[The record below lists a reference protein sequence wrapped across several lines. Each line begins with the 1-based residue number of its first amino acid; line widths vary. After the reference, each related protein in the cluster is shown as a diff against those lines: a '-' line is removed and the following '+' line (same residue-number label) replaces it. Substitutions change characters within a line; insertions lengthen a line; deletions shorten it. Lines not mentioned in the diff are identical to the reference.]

1 MSDISLNG
9 TSLKRYGVISSVDY
23 GSVNAETSY
32 VDVPGSQTGSL
43 DMSEADGRIKF
54 RNRTIK
60 IVVGALAEKRYWKKL
75 ETDFMARFAGK
86 RCTVRSDDYPGK
98 YAVGRLES
106 IMPTYDHRIR
116 YLTVSINAEPW
127 WYNDTETVV
136 QQSVSGTQQITLR
149 NAKKPVVPKIKGSA
163 GMKVTLGKETVTLQ
177 GTGVETFLEICLEEG
192 ENPLT
197 VTGTG
202 TIKFAYTEAQL

>member
-1 MSDISLNG
+1 MSDIELNG
-9 TSLKRYGVISSVDY
+9 TPLKQYGIISSVDY
-23 GSVNAETSY
+23 GSIDTETSY

-43 DMSEADGRIKF
+43 DMSEADGRIKY
-54 RNRTIK
+54 RNHTIK
-60 IVVGALAEKRYWKKL
+60 IVVGALAERKNWKKI
-75 ETDFMARFAGK
+75 ESDFMARFAGK

-127 WYNDTETVV
+127 WYNDAETIV
-136 QQSVSGTQQITLR
+136 QKTISGAQQITLT
-149 NAKKPVVPKIKGSA
+149 NAKKPVVPKIEGPA

-177 GTGVETFLEICLEEG
+177 GTGAETYLEICLEEG
-192 ENPLT
+192 KNTLT

-202 TIKFAYTEAQL
+202 TIKFTYTEAQL

>member
-9 TSLKRYGVISSVDY
+9 TSLERYGVISSVDY
-23 GSVNAETSY
+23 GSINAETSY

-106 IMPTYDHRIR
+106 IMPTYDQAHNK
-116 YLTVSINAEPW
+116 YH
-127 WYNDTETVV
+127 
-136 QQSVSGTQQITLR
+136 
-149 NAKKPVVPKIKGSA
+149 
-163 GMKVTLGKETVTLQ
+163 
-177 GTGVETFLEICLEEG
+177 
-192 ENPLT
+192 
-197 VTGTG
+197 
-202 TIKFAYTEAQL
+202 

>member
-1 MSDISLNG
+1 MS
-9 TSLKRYGVISSVDY
+9 
-23 GSVNAETSY
+23 
-32 VDVPGSQTGSL
+32 
-43 DMSEADGRIKF
+43 
-54 RNRTIK
+54 
-60 IVVGALAEKRYWKKL
+60 
-75 ETDFMARFAGK
+75 RFAGK

-163 GMKVTLGKETVTLQ
+163 GYESNTRKGN
-177 GTGVETFLEICLEEG
+177 GDATGNRCGNILRNL
-192 ENPLT
+192 P
-197 VTGTG
+197 
-202 TIKFAYTEAQL
+202 

>member
-9 TSLKRYGVISSVDY
+9 TSLERYGVISSVDY
-23 GSVNAETSY
+23 GSINAETSY

-86 RCTVRSDDYPGK
+86 RCTV
-98 YAVGRLES
+98 
-106 IMPTYDHRIR
+106 
-116 YLTVSINAEPW
+116 
-127 WYNDTETVV
+127 
-136 QQSVSGTQQITLR
+136 
-149 NAKKPVVPKIKGSA
+149 
-163 GMKVTLGKETVTLQ
+163 
-177 GTGVETFLEICLEEG
+177 
-192 ENPLT
+192 
-197 VTGTG
+197 
-202 TIKFAYTEAQL
+202 